1 MLKQLLSQSSYWVIN
16 KNITYE
22 LGLEASLLLTHLID
36 CAEQFNQPF
45 YQQKERIMKYTG
57 LGERSW
63 RKSIKI
69 LKDKN
74 ILSIEKKGNPAKNY
88 YTLDEGEI
96 YKMLN
101 SASTSD
107 AQTALTSEVQT
118 ASTRHARNA
127 LTSDVQTALTKK
139 VIKESN
145 KIKESNNKKEN
156 NKKIISADRYWNK
169 QDFMK
174 YLKLDY
180 LITYDEYT
188 ISSEEDVDEMFNQI
202 NKYEYN

>member
-22 LGLEASLLLTHLID
+22 IGLEASLLLTHLID

-57 LGERSW
+57 LGERAW

-74 ILSIEKKGNPAKNY
+74 ILSIEKKGNPAKNF
-88 YTLDEGEI
+88 YTLDEDEI
-96 YKMLN
+96 YKLLN

-107 AQTALTSEVQT
+107 AQSAF
-118 ASTRHARNA
+118 TRHARNA
-127 LTSDVQTALTKK
+127 LTSDAQSATTKK
-139 VIKESN
+139 VIKE
-145 KIKESNNKKEN
+145 NNKKN
-156 NKKIISADRYWNK
+156 NNNTSNTSNASAKIKTINADYSWKQQDYLRYLRNG
-169 QDFMK
+169 
-174 YLKLDY
+174 Y
-180 LITYDEYT
+180 LITYGDIV
-188 ISSEEDVDEMFNQI
+188 ISSEEDVEEAFKEI
-202 NKYEYN
+202 NIFDLNI